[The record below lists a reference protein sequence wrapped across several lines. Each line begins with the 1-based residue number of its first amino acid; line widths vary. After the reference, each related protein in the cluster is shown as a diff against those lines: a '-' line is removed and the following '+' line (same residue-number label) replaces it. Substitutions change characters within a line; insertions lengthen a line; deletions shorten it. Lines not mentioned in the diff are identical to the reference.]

1 MELPKFETNNWI
13 AWEFGLRT
21 KLRIVCVRGEVTL
34 PSPGFT
40 VTLDKAVPQGINPSQ
55 LILRLS
61 IVKLPGNY
69 PQQITTQPAFYGEEE
84 DLTASNYDSVLIQLP
99 NGNTV
104 SINEIQKNLPEDDSD
119 DLTIYFVPP
128 SSDEGLL
135 SVGVNFFA
143 KYEKELQGG
152 ITWVE
157 TYSRPPF
164 FRRYRGDLWL
174 TLSHPR
180 INEVAGAIKG
190 CLVGS
195 AVVAAIAAVVAGIGT
210 GGGAIPGAAVG
221 TFKAAL
227 VACLTA
233 KGVDFAKDIAVNL
246 ELRNKRRV

>member
-40 VTLDKAVPQGINPSQ
+40 VSLDKAVPQGINPSQ

-61 IVKLPGNY
+61 IVKLPGIY
-69 PQQITTQPAFYGEEE
+69 PQQITIQPAFWGEEE

-99 NGNTV
+99 DGNTV
-104 SINEIQKNLPEDDSD
+104 SINEIQKNLPQDDSED
-119 DLTIYFVPP
+119 ITTYFVPP
-128 SSDEGLL
+128 SSDGGLL
-135 SVGVNFFA
+135 SVAVNFFA
-143 KYEKELQGG
+143 QYEKELQGG
-152 ITWVE
+152 ITWVVP
-157 TYSRPPF
+157 YRRPPF
-164 FRRYRGDLWL
+164 YKKYRADLWL
-174 TLSHPR
+174 TLSHPK
-180 INEVAGAIKG
+180 INEVSGAIKD

-195 AVVAAIAAVVAGIGT
+195 AVVAAIAAVVAGIVT

-221 TFKAAL
+221 TFKATL

-233 KGVDFAKDIAVNL
+233 KGVDFANDISVNL
-246 ELRNKRRV
+246 ELRNKREV

>member
-13 AWEFGLRT
+13 AWEFRLRT
-21 KLRIVCVRGEVTL
+21 TLRIVAVRGEVTL

-40 VTLDKAVPQGINPSQ
+40 VTLDKAIPQGINPSQ

-61 IVKLPGNY
+61 IVKLPRNY
-69 PQQITTQPAFYGEEE
+69 PEVITTQPAFWGEEE
-84 DLTASNYDSVLIQLP
+84 DLTVSNYDSVLIQLP
-99 NGNTV
+99 DGNTV
-104 SINEIQKNLPEDDSD
+104 SIDEIQKNLPQDDSD
-119 DLTIYFVPP
+119 NITTYFVPP
-128 SSDEGLL
+128 SSDGGLL

-157 TYSRPPF
+157 PSRRFPF
-164 FRRYRGDLWL
+164 FKTYRGDLWL
-174 TLSHPR
+174 TLSHPK
-180 INEVAGAIKG
+180 INEVSGAIKD

-195 AVVAAIAAVVAGIGT
+195 AVVAAIAAVAAGIAT

-233 KGVDFAKDIAVNL
+233 KGVDFANDIAVNL
-246 ELRNKRRV
+246 ELRNKREA